1 MSARTGVSAPA
12 GRPERV
18 IRRAIRMGADLKG
31 RAATAVTLT
40 AIATIA
46 KLLIPLAI
54 RAGVDDGIERSDA
67 AVIAQVSLLG
77 LGLLIIQYIAQRVA
91 YFAVAR
97 LGEEYLANFRGQIFS
112 SLMRLDMPFY
122 GRSKAGVLV
131 ARMTSDIESMTEFVN
146 EGAVMA
152 LSNALTAVGVAVF
165 LVLVDWQLAL
175 PILGVIGLL
184 IVISAVFQRWVS
196 RSYAQVRERIGG
208 VLALLQEGITGVRV
222 VQAFTQESGQARAFR
237 RINERY
243 FEANMGAARAIS
255 KYFPMVSFLRSFAVG
270 IVLALGGRRVID
282 GTLTFGTLVAFL
294 LYLNWFFMPII
305 NLANVYNLGQSAVA
319 ALHKLFAVVDT
330 PIEVA
335 QTPDAVSLRTP
346 VEGRLELASVSF
358 GYEPGSLILE
368 DLDLVVPA
376 GQRLAVVGE
385 TGAGKSTVAKLLM
398 RFYDPSQGSVLL
410 DDQDLRTL
418 THASRA
424 ASIALIPQDDFLFN
438 QTLRENIRFGRP
450 DADDTAI
457 WSVCE
462 TMGIDDWLRSL
473 PEGLDTEVRER
484 GSRFSSGERQLVA
497 LARAFLVDPDVIVLD
512 EATSNLDPQTE
523 LSVEHALR
531 KLLSGRTSVV
541 IAHRLR
547 SAERADR
554 IIMIDA
560 GSIIA
565 DGTHD
570 ELLQS
575 SDAYGELVAV
585 WERGLSTGNSATSQ

>member
-1 MSARTGVSAPA
+1 MRSGK
-12 GRPERV
+12 PERV
-18 IRRAIRMGADLKG
+18 IRRAIRMGAHLKR
-31 RAATAVTLT
+31 RAAVAVGLT

-54 RAGVDDGIERSDA
+54 RAGVDDGIEKADTT
-67 AVIAQVSLLG
+67 VIAWVSLLG
-77 LGLLIIQYIAQRVA
+77 LGLLAIQYVAQRVA

-122 GRSKAGVLV
+122 GRSKAGILV
-131 ARMTSDIESMTEFVN
+131 SRMTSDIESMTEFVN

-152 LSNALTAVGVAVF
+152 LSNALTAIGVAVF

-175 PILGVIGLL
+175 PVLGVIGLL
-184 IVISAVFQRWVS
+184 VVISAVFQRWVS

-237 RINERY
+237 RINESY

-255 KYFPMVSFLRSFAVG
+255 KYFPTVSFLRSLAVG
-270 IVLALGGRRVID
+270 VVLAFGGRRVID
-282 GTLTFGTLVAFL
+282 GSLTFGTLVAFL
-294 LYLNWFFMPII
+294 LYLNWFFLPII

-335 QTPDAVSLRTP
+335 EAPDARDVVTP
-346 VEGRLELASVSF
+346 VEGRLEFASVSF
-358 GYEPGSLILE
+358 GYEPDRLILE
-368 DLDLVVPA
+368 DLNLRIPA

-410 DDQDLRTL
+410 DGQDLRTL
-418 THASRA
+418 TRASRA
-424 ASIALIPQDDFLFN
+424 SSVALIPQDDFLFN
-438 QTLRENIRFGRP
+438 DTLRENIRFGRP
-450 DADDTAI
+450 AADDDAI
-457 WSVCE
+457 WAVCE

-523 LSVEHALR
+523 LAVEHALR
-531 KLLSGRTSVV
+531 KLLNGRTSVV

-554 IIMIDA
+554 VIMIDA
-560 GSIIA
+560 GAIIA

-570 ELLQS
+570 ELLQTS
-575 SDAYGELVAV
+575 AAYAELVAV
-585 WERGLSTGNSATSQ
+585 WERGLSSGNSAGGR

>member
-1 MSARTGVSAPA
+1 MSAAPGSALSTA
-12 GRPERV
+12 KPERV
-18 IRRAIRMGADLKG
+18 VRRAVRMGSHLKG
-31 RAATAVTLT
+31 QATVAVTLT
-40 AIATIA
+40 AIATIS

-54 RAGVDDGIERSDA
+54 RAGVDDGIEKADTT
-67 AVIAQVSLLG
+67 VIARVSLLG
-77 LGLLIIQYIAQRVA
+77 LGLLVIQYIAQRVA

-112 SLMRLDMPFY
+112 SLMKLDMPFY

-152 LSNALTAVGVAVF
+152 LSNALTAFGVAVF
-165 LVLVDWQLAL
+165 LVAVDWRLAL
-175 PILGVIGLL
+175 PILGVIGIL

-255 KYFPMVSFLRSFAVG
+255 KYFPMVSFLRSLAVG

-282 GTLTFGTLVAFL
+282 GTLSFGTLVAFL

-330 PIEVA
+330 PVEVA
-335 QTPDAVSLRTP
+335 EAPDARDIMTP

-358 GYEPGSLILE
+358 GYEPGDLILE
-368 DLDLVVPA
+368 DLDLVIPP

-398 RFYDPSQGSVLL
+398 RFYDPVKGEVRL
-410 DDQDLRTL
+410 DGQDLKRL

-424 ASIALIPQDDFLFN
+424 SAVALIPQDDFLFN
-438 QTLRENIRFGRP
+438 ATLRENIRFGRP
-450 DADDTAI
+450 SADDAAI
-457 WSVCE
+457 WAVCE
-462 TMGIDDWLRSL
+462 TMGIDGWLRSL
-473 PEGLDTEVRER
+473 PEGLNTEVRER

-523 LSVEHALR
+523 LAVEQALR
-531 KLLSGRTSVV
+531 RLLSGRTSVV

-554 IIMIDA
+554 VIMIDA
-560 GSIIA
+560 GTIIA

-570 ELLQS
+570 ELLRTS
-575 SDAYGELVAV
+575 ARYAELVAV
-585 WERGLSTGNSATSQ
+585 WERGLPSGSPAVEQ

>member
-1 MSARTGVSAPA
+1 MHPTKPD
-12 GRPERV
+12 RV
-18 IRRAIRMGADLKG
+18 IRRAVRMGSDLKG
-31 RAATAVTLT
+31 RAAAAVGLT

-54 RAGVDDGIERSDA
+54 RAGVDDGINKADT
-67 AVIAQVSLLG
+67 AVIAWVSLLG
-77 LGLLIIQYIAQRVA
+77 FGLLAIQYVAQRVA

-97 LGEEYLANFRGQIFS
+97 LGEEYLAAFRGQIFS

-131 ARMTSDIESMTEFVN
+131 SRMTSDIESMTEFVN

-152 LSNALTAVGVAVF
+152 LSNGLTAVGVAVF
-165 LVLVDWQLAL
+165 LVIVDWQLAL
-175 PILGVIGLL
+175 PVLGVIGLL
-184 IVISAVFQRWVS
+184 VVISAVFQRWVS
-196 RSYAQVRERIGG
+196 TSYAQVRERIGG

-255 KYFPMVSFLRSFAVG
+255 KYFPTVSFLRSLAVG
-270 IVLALGGRRVID
+270 IVLAFGGRRVID
-282 GTLTFGTLVAFL
+282 GSLTFGTLVAFL
-294 LYLNWFFMPII
+294 LYLNWFFLPII

-319 ALHKLFAVVDT
+319 ALHKLFGVVDT

-335 QTPDAVSLRTP
+335 EAPDARDVVTP
-346 VEGRLELASVSF
+346 VEGRLELVSVSF
-358 GYEPGSLILE
+358 GYEPGTLILE
-368 DLDLVVPA
+368 DLNLRIPA

-410 DDQDLRTL
+410 DGQDLRTL
-418 THASRA
+418 THSSRA
-424 ASIALIPQDDFLFN
+424 SSVALIPQDDFLFN
-438 QTLRENIRFGRP
+438 DTLRENIRFGRP
-450 DADDTAI
+450 AADDDAI
-457 WSVCE
+457 WAVCE
-462 TMGIDDWLRSL
+462 TMGIADWLRSL

-523 LSVEHALR
+523 LAVEHALR
-531 KLLSGRTSVV
+531 KLLSSRTSVV

-554 IIMIDA
+554 VIMIDA

-565 DGTHD
+565 DGTHA
-570 ELLQS
+570 ELLQTS
-575 SDAYGELVAV
+575 AAYAELVAV
-585 WERGLSTGNSATSQ
+585 WERGLSSGNSASGR

>member
-1 MSARTGVSAPA
+1 MRSGK
-12 GRPERV
+12 PERV
-18 IRRAIRMGADLKG
+18 IRRAIRMGAHLKR
-31 RAATAVTLT
+31 RAAVAVGLT

-54 RAGVDDGIERSDA
+54 RAGVDDGIEKADTT
-67 AVIAQVSLLG
+67 VIAWVSLLG
-77 LGLLIIQYIAQRVA
+77 LGLLVIQYIAQRVA

-131 ARMTSDIESMTEFVN
+131 SRMTSDIESMTEFVN

-152 LSNALTAVGVAVF
+152 LSNSLTAIGVAVF
-165 LVLVDWQLAL
+165 LVLIDWQLAV
-175 PILGVIGLL
+175 PVLGVIGVLV
-184 IVISAVFQRWVS
+184 VISAVFQRWVS
-196 RSYAQVRERIGG
+196 TSYAQVRERIGG

-255 KYFPMVSFLRSFAVG
+255 KYFPTVSFLRSLAVG
-270 IVLALGGRRVID
+270 IVLAFGGRRVID
-282 GTLTFGTLVAFL
+282 GSLTFGTLVAFL
-294 LYLNWFFMPII
+294 LYLNWFFLPII

-335 QTPDAVSLRTP
+335 EAPDARDVVTP

-358 GYEPGSLILE
+358 GYEPDRLILE
-368 DLDLVVPA
+368 DLNLRIPA

-398 RFYDPSQGSVLL
+398 RFYDPSRGSVLL
-410 DDQDLRTL
+410 DGQDLRTL

-424 ASIALIPQDDFLFN
+424 SSVALIPQDDFLFN
-438 QTLRENIRFGRP
+438 DTLRENIRFGRP
-450 DADDTAI
+450 AADDDAI
-457 WSVCE
+457 WAVCE
-462 TMGIDDWLRSL
+462 TMGIHDWLRSL

-523 LSVEHALR
+523 LAVEHALR
-531 KLLSGRTSVV
+531 KLLNGRTSVV

-554 IIMIDA
+554 VIMIDA
-560 GSIIA
+560 GAIIA

-570 ELLQS
+570 ELLQTS
-575 SDAYGELVAV
+575 AAYAELVAV
-585 WERGLSTGNSATSQ
+585 WERGLSSENSAGGR